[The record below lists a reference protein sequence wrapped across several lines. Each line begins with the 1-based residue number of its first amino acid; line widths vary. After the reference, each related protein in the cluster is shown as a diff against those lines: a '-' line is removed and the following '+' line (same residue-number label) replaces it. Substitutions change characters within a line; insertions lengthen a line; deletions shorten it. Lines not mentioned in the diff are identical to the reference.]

1 MKTSIDT
8 LDCMWGSLESGNL
21 YCIGCTARVKRIKFL
36 ANVAVGVLTKQSGLA
51 LISLEY
57 SRSEMTDALRESY
70 RASNAASAGKLSL
83 WLEHQPITTYSL
95 IQDTLQRIVC
105 RDKKI
110 LQVLLV
116 DNLIKIRTDFHCS
129 SQGMC
134 VAANLYLLKMIAKE
148 YQIPVIAFT
157 ELYSDKALLQPI
169 ADSEYIDKMIIYHV
183 SRERVPKPIR
193 YNATTFCVTPS
204 KKETTQFEIPFS
216 IYSDKND

>member
-1 MKTSIDT
+1 MKTGIDT

-21 YCIGCTARVKRIKFL
+21 YCIGCTARVKRIKFI
-36 ANVAVGVLTKQSGLA
+36 ANIAVGVLTKQSGLA
-51 LISLEY
+51 LISLDY

-95 IQDTLQRIVC
+95 IQDTLQRITN
-105 RDKKI
+105 KNI
-110 LQVLLV
+110 LRMLII
-116 DNLIKIRTDFHCS
+116 DNLIKIRTDFLCPS
-129 SQGMC
+129 KGMS
-134 VAANLYLLKMIAKE
+134 VAANLYLLKMLAMKYE
-148 YQIPVIAFT
+148 IPIIAFA
-157 ELYSDKALLQPI
+157 ELYPDKSLLQPL

>member
-51 LISLEY
+51 LISLDY

-169 ADSEYIDKMIIYHV
+169 ADSEYIDRMIIFH
-183 SRERVPKPIR
+183 SGKERVPKPVRADANI
-193 YNATTFCVTPS
+193 FSDGVILP
-204 KKETTQFEIPFS
+204 EIPFEIYVGKES
-216 IYSDKND
+216 IKYV